1 MPRPKDPVIE
11 NISDDLLEQHPRAI
25 ACALAHGE
33 RPLPDGTWRS
43 ADGRVFDPQ
52 LSDGRLVPLNI
63 GFLYSLPFLVA
74 IAVPVTAFTVG
85 LSWVELVA
93 FFVLWFVAGLG
104 ITAGYH
110 RLFSHR
116 AYRASWPVRVFFAFA
131 GCLAVQNSILVWS
144 RDHRY
149 HHGMVDTI
157 GDPYNAR
164 RGVWYSHF
172 GWIMRRGPH
181 ADDLSN
187 VTDLEADPII
197 AWQHRHFG
205 WLVWVANIGVVVVLG
220 ALTGRWI
227 QMFVIVG
234 LLRVLFVQHG
244 TFLIN
249 SWAHA
254 IGSQPWST
262 STTAKDSWIL
272 SLLTFGEGYHNYH
285 HVFANDY
292 RNGIYW
298 YHWDPTKWLI
308 WALHR
313 VGLAW
318 DLKRIPL
325 EVSLAHR
332 VQQTRRS
339 FASVLLAAGE
349 GQFDDWREALRR
361 RQAELVSAVEH
372 SRDELVSAVEH
383 RREMLELQ
391 ILSTEKAMEDAF
403 GELRRRR
410 RRWRRGAGRKE
421 LRELKRAVREGQR
434 EVQARWAEFERL
446 VAQYQG
452 ILVRQAVVNVART
465 D

>member
-1 MPRPKDPVIE
+1 VPDPQDPVVE
-11 NISDDLLEQHPRAI
+11 NVSADLLAQHPRAI
-25 ACALAHGE
+25 ARALADGE
-33 RPLPDGTWRS
+33 RPLPDGTWQA

-52 LSDGRLVPLNI
+52 LSDGKLVPLNV
-63 GFLYSLPFLVA
+63 GFLYSLPILVA
-74 IAVPVTAFTVG
+74 ITVPITALTVG
-85 LSWVELVA
+85 LSWVDFAA
-93 FFVLWFVAGLG
+93 FFVMWLVAGLG

-116 AYRASWPVRVFFAFA
+116 AYKASWPVRAFFAIA
-131 GCLAVQNSILVWS
+131 GCMAVQNSILVWS

-149 HHGMVDTI
+149 HHAMVDTI

-181 ADDLSN
+181 AEDLSN
-187 VTDLEADPII
+187 VADLQADPIV
-197 AWQHRHFG
+197 AWQHRHYS
-205 WLVWVANIGVVVVLG
+205 WLVWVANFGLVLALG
-220 ALTGRWI
+220 AVTGRWI

-262 STTAKDSWIL
+262 SSSAKDSWLL

-285 HVFANDY
+285 HVFASDY

-313 VGLAW
+313 AGLAW

-325 EVSLAHR
+325 EVSLSHR

-339 FASVLLAAGE
+339 FASVLFEAGE
-349 GQFDDWREALRR
+349 GQFEDWAEALRR
-361 RQAELVSAVEH
+361 RQTELVSAMEH
-372 SRDELVSAVEH
+372 GRDELMSAVEH
-383 RREMLELQ
+383 RREQIALQ
-391 ILSTEKAMEDAF
+391 ILATETAMEDAF
-403 GELRRRR
+403 SELRRRR
-410 RRWRRGAGRKE
+410 RLWKGGAGRQE
-421 LRELKRAVREGQR
+421 LRELQRAVREGQR
-434 EVQARWAEFERL
+434 EVRARWAEFERL

-452 ILVRQAVVNVART
+452 IRVPVAVVASTRR